1 MSDEPDESQKTEDA
15 TPKKL
20 SQARERGNV
29 ARSMEV
35 NTWLMLF
42 AGAILVGTMGPG
54 LMDDIRLL
62 ATMFIEHPHNFA
74 MDKGNLGD
82 LISDTVRGVA
92 KIMAGPVILMVV
104 FALATGVVQNGF
116 VFSPKALEPKLEKIS
131 PLKGAKKFA
140 SSRQY
145 VEFVKGM
152 FKIAIVGIVAF
163 LLLIPEMRKIDT
175 LLTYDLGSVL
185 ELVYELVMR
194 LVVYV
199 LMILAVIAFMDLV
212 FQRMQHQKQLRMT
225 KQEVKDEFKQAEG
238 DPHIKGRLRQIRM
251 DRARQRMMQA
261 VPEADVV
268 VTNPTHF
275 AIALSYKPEDMEAPT
290 VVAKG
295 QDEIARKIREIA
307 EEHDITIVE
316 NKPLAQAL
324 FKTVEIG
331 EDVPTEHYKAVAE
344 IISYVWRIK
353 GRVMPAA

>member
-1 MSDEPDESQKTEDA
+1 MSDEPDESQKTEEA

-29 ARSMEV
+29 ARSMEI

-62 ATMFIEHPHNFA
+62 ATTFVEHPHEFA
-74 MDKGNLGD
+74 MDSGNLGD
-82 LISDTVRGVA
+82 LMSDTMRSVA

-131 PLKGAKKFA
+131 LLKGAKKFA

-145 VEFVKGM
+145 VEFVKGL
-152 FKIAIVGIVAF
+152 FKIAIVGIVAV
-163 LLLIPEMRKIDT
+163 LLLIPELRQIDT
-175 LLTYDLGSVL
+175 LLTYDLGSIL
-185 ELVYELVMR
+185 GLVYELVMR

-225 KQEVKDEFKQAEG
+225 KQEIKDEFKQAEG

-275 AIALSYKPEDMEAPT
+275 AIALSYKPEDMEAPI

-295 QDEIARKIREIA
+295 QDEIARKIREVA